1 MEHAKKKSMDVT
13 RVNCIIE
20 AVKTISLIS
29 FKLTPQQ
36 LNKK

>member
-1 MEHAKKKSMDVT
+1 MEKAKKNYGCHSGQL
-13 RVNCIIE
+13 IE

-29 FKLTPQQ
+29 FNLTPQQ